1 MMLRPAATMAQMGTL
16 LKHGTAA
23 LGGLQQHTT
32 GTLQQLEALR

>member
-1 MMLRPAATMAQMGTL
+1 MPQSTQMPTL

-23 LGGLQQHTT
+23 LRGLRQHTN